1 MIRALKF
8 GAAQALAGRPTLQ
21 LLIGAAL
28 ISTSPV
34 FVKLTSVPSDVSA
47 WYRVAIGGAVL
58 SLWQVARGRWRWPPA
73 GAWWALLLAGV
84 FFALDLGVW
93 HQSIHYIG
101 PGMATLLGNFQVF
114 VMALVGA
121 LVFRERLSPNTWLSI
136 PLALLGLSLI
146 TGFEGRGLDE
156 TTRAG
161 IVLGLATAVFYS
173 GFMLSLRRA
182 QRLTGHGETAV
193 NLALA
198 CVLAAGVLA
207 AYLGWQGRAPTIP
220 SVLDGTYLV
229 AYALVA
235 QVFGWLLITRAL
247 GHVPASRV
255 GIVLLLQPALSFL
268 WDVLLFDR
276 QFLPLEALGAG
287 IALIAVFL
295 GARPAR

>member
-1 MIRALKF
+1 MGALF
-8 GAAQALAGRPTLQ
+8 AQPTLQ
-21 LLIGAAL
+21 LLLGAAL

-34 FVKLTSVPSDVSA
+34 FVKLTTVPSEVSA
-47 WYRVAIGGAVL
+47 WYRVAIGGTVL
-58 SLWQVARGRWRWPPA
+58 ALWAVARGRWRWPA
-73 GAWWALLLAGV
+73 RHAWWPLLLAGV

-121 LVFRERLSPNTWLSI
+121 VVFRESLARSTWLSI
-136 PLALLGLSLI
+136 PLALLGLSMI
-146 TGFEGRGLDE
+146 TGFEWSGLTA

-161 IVLGLATAVFYS
+161 IALGLATAVFYS
-173 GFMLSLRRA
+173 GFMLSLRSA
-182 QRLTGHGETAV
+182 QRRTAHADTV
-193 NLALA
+193 GNRALA
-198 CVLAAGVLA
+198 CLLAALVLAAWLLVTSGVPALP
-207 AYLGWQGRAPTIP
+207 GRRDAF
-220 SVLDGTYLV
+220 YLV
-229 AYALVA
+229 SYALVA

-268 WDVLLFDR
+268 WDVLLFGR
-276 QFLPLEALGAG
+276 QFLPLEVLGAT

>member
-1 MIRALKF
+1 MTLGALRVV
-8 GAAQALAGRPTLQ
+8 LGRPTLQ
-21 LLIGAAL
+21 LLLGAAL

-34 FVKLTSVPSDVSA
+34 FVKLTTVPSEVSA
-47 WYRVAIGGAVL
+47 WYRVAIGGVVL
-58 SLWQVARGRWRWPPA
+58 ALWQASRGRWRWPRR
-73 GAWWALLLAGV
+73 GAWWALFLAGV

-121 LVFRERLSPNTWLSI
+121 LVFREKLSPGTWLSI

-146 TGFEGRGLDE
+146 TGFEWQGLDA

-182 QRLTGHGETAV
+182 QRLTGHGDTAV
-193 NLALA
+193 NLALT
-198 CVLAAGVLA
+198 CLLSAAVLA
-207 AYLGWQGRAPTIP
+207 AYLAWQGRVPTVP
-220 SVLDGTYLV
+220 TLLDGAYLV
-229 AYALVA
+229 TYALVA

-276 QFLPLEALGAG
+276 QFLPLEALGAA
-287 IALIAVFL
+287 IALFAVFL